1 MDSFIKYNWREIE
14 DTLIRH
20 LSFFGKHVKLSEVF
34 NSVNDGKTIELND
47 YIWERLENTTSNT
60 VKKGQFNK
68 IPKKMSWRRLFIKML
83 FGRQTPKPIIIS
95 YGIDK
100 YYLLDGNKRLVINKI
115 LGKRPKVIFATL

>member
-1 MDSFIKYNWREIE
+1 MDSYIKYDWDKI
-14 DTLIRH
+14 DDMFIRH
-20 LSFFGKHVKLSEVF
+20 LSFFGKDVKRSEVF
-34 NSVNDGKTIELND
+34 NSISDGKTIELND
-47 YIWERLENTTSNT
+47 YIWGRLENTTSNS

-68 IPKKMSWRRLFIKML
+68 IPKKMSWRKLFIKML